1 MRNDDRGDAE
11 LLAAG
16 ARGDAPAFGV
26 LVRRHIRAA
35 TFLAAQLLGDRDDAE
50 DIVQDAFTVVFEG
63 TARFDSA
70 RPFLPWLFGIVRKL
84 ALHRR
89 ARTARRARLLRR
101 WGKGTVAEPEP
112 VQIEAALLAGAD
124 MELVRSLMMELSP
137 MQRACFELVTVRDLS
152 PAEVGAMHDI
162 SEATVRQHVFR
173 ARRALRRAL
182 DPGGECDD

>member
-1 MRNDDRGDAE
+1 VGNDDRGDAE

-50 DIVQDAFTVVFEG
+50 DVVQDAFTVVFEAAG
-63 TARFDSA
+63 RYDAA
-70 RPFLPWLFGIVRKL
+70 RPFPPWLFGIVRKL
-84 ALHRR
+84 AQHRR
-89 ARTARRARLLRR
+89 ARAARRVRLLRR

-112 VQIEAALLAGAD
+112 VHIEAALLAGAD
-124 MELVRSLMMELSP
+124 MDLVRQAVMTLSP

-152 PAEVGAMHDI
+152 PAEVAVMHDI
-162 SEATVRQHVFR
+162 TEATVRQHVFR
-173 ARRALRRAL
+173 ARHALRRAL
-182 DPGGECDD
+182 DPEGQGHD